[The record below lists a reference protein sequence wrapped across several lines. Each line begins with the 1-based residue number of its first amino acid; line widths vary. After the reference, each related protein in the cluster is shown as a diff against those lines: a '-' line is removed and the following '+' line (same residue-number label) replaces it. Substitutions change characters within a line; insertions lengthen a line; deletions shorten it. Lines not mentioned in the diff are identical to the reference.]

1 MKTFATL
8 ALLGFASA
16 IKLQSE
22 PDNVVPLPPI
32 EPDPIVIDEL
42 TKELAAAIMELCDT
56 DLDGKCTVD
65 EQKAALSESNVNW
78 DDPWEAEFAD

>member
-22 PDNVVPLPPI
+22 KADGPN
-32 EPDPIVIDEL
+32 PIVIDEL
-42 TKELAAAIMELCDT
+42 T
-56 DLDGKCTVD
+56 
-65 EQKAALSESNVNW
+65 
-78 DDPWEAEFAD
+78 

>member
-22 PDNVVPLPPI
+22 PPQPPI
-32 EPDPIVIDEL
+32 QPDQVMIDET
-42 TKELAAAIMELCDT
+42 TKLLAAAIMEVCD
-56 DLDGKCTVD
+56 
-65 EQKAALSESNVNW
+65 
-78 DDPWEAEFAD
+78 AD